1 MKEPILEMRGIT
13 KTFGSAYTV
22 VSGTNKFL
30 RRKRKQRYMK
40 LLS

>member
-22 VSGTNKFL
+22 VLGTIKFL

-40 LLS
+40 LLP